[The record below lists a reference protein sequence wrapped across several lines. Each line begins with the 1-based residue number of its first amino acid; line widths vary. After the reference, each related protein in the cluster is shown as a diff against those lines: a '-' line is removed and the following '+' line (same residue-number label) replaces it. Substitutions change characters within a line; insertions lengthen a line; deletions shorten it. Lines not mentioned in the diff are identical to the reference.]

1 MADDFL
7 ISEMDI
13 SKLRVPDLKK
23 ELKLRGLSTSGNKI
37 DLIERLQNALKSSDN
52 GGTESVD
59 DLDDDLLNDDDLDHD
74 HLDTSESVLNE
85 LDHLEEAQESSSVM
99 KRKLSKTDM
108 PDLEL
113 DSKLPKKIV
122 LNRTSSAQSNSEKT
136 NGNDLLLDNSIN
148 QYSAKSDEDA
158 KVVKLSEL
166 SAKERMEMR
175 AKKFGTPSSE
185 EAKKVAR
192 SERFTGTISVES
204 SPVLETNLETLK
216 KRAERFGGSVS
227 KALSS
232 VEQQE
237 RLKKRKERFGIVTTS
252 NAASQNGKAQ
262 QRLERFKTT
271 VT

>member
-7 ISEMDI
+7 ITEMDI
-13 SKLRVPDLKK
+13 SKLKVPDLKK
-23 ELKLRGLSTSGNKI
+23 ELKLRGLSTTGNKI

-52 GGTESVD
+52 GGAESVD
-59 DLDDDLLNDDDLDHD
+59 DLDDDLLNDDELDHD

-108 PDLEL
+108 PDL
-113 DSKLPKKIV
+113 DSKLAKKIV
-122 LNRTSSAQSNSEKT
+122 LNRSSSAQSNSEKT
-136 NGNDLLLDNSIN
+136 NGTDPLLDSAVNE
-148 QYSAKSDEDA
+148 YSAKSDEDG

-166 SAKERMEMR
+166 SAKERLEMR
-175 AKKFGTPSSE
+175 AKKFGTPTSA

-192 SERFTGTISVES
+192 AERFSGTISVES
-204 SPVLETNLETLK
+204 SPVLEANLETLK
-216 KRAERFGGSVS
+216 RRAERFGGSVS

-262 QRLERFKTT
+262 QRLERFKTP